1 MSIGTGVAP
10 IYAAIIT
17 GTAALVGVLIGGLL
31 QYFLSERQY
40 ERKRT
45 QSLKNAASLF
55 IAEIL
60 PVLNEFSDEKN
71 MYKILALNLRM
82 PKFLQEQLGILYTA
96 VSEFDPKMAIDILWT
111 RQACANVDSYLEEAK
126 TISKTSQ
133 LDPKIPPVLGMALVD
148 VNNAIKYA
156 KQIVIRRYNSGGRK
170 ARTELF
176 SCESFQAVFAEK
188 SSKRGPIIKLLM
200 KYGLKRI

>member
-1 MSIGTGVAP
+1 MSIGTAP

-45 QSLKNAASLF
+45 QSLNTASLF

-60 PVLNEFSDEKN
+60 SVFNEFSDEEN
-71 MYKILALNLRM
+71 MYKILALNIRM
-82 PKFLQEQLGILYTA
+82 PKFLQEQLGTLYTA

-126 TISKTSQ
+126 TISKTNR
-133 LDPKIPPVLGMALVD
+133 LDPNIPPILEMALVD
-148 VNNAIKYA
+148 VKNATKYA
-156 KQIVIRRYNSGGRK
+156 KQIVVRGYNSGGRK
-170 ARTELF
+170 TRTELF
-176 SCESFQAVFAEK
+176 SCESFQTVFAER
-188 SSKRGPIIKLLM
+188 SSKRGPVIKLLM
-200 KYGLKRI
+200 KYGLKNI